1 MNPAIVIKGKTRSKG
16 YFIPVLPA
24 PSATS
29 LRRRE
34 GALPFPFNHPRY
46 YDYYFGRNAVW
57 HGMKQIGLPENRRVL
72 VPAYH
77 HGVEVEAILQ
87 AGYQVDFYRVDLK
100 LQIDLEDLEKKIT
113 PETGM
118 IYLIYYI
125 GFPHPVEEIVRLCK
139 RHGLFLV
146 EDCALSLFSEID
158 GKPMGS
164 FGDAGI
170 FSFHKT
176 LPLPNGGGL
185 IVNRTD
191 RPLPPQRIGP
201 PLVSTLSHLTGGIMN
216 RLKMSHPAAGA
227 FLHAFSR
234 EFVSTL
240 LRIGKVNRTSVA
252 NMEFNL
258 NKVDWGMSGLSK
270 AILQTID
277 PAEVISRRR
286 KNFSYLLDRLDCKD
300 RFVFD
305 ALPPG
310 VCPLFFPILVEE
322 KDRVC
327 RNLMARGI
335 ETVDFWGISHPS
347 VPKGIYGEVEYVRA
361 RLLELPIH
369 QGLHQGHLDYMI
381 EILKETL
388 R

>member
-1 MNPAIVIKGKTRSKG
+1 MNPAVVTKKKSGAKE

-24 PSATS
+24 LSPAS
-29 LRRRE
+29 LARRQAAR
-34 GALPFPFNHPRY
+34 AFPFSHPRY

-57 HGMKQIGLPENRRVL
+57 HGVRQIGLGERRRVL
-72 VPAYH
+72 MPAYH

-87 AGYQVDFYRVDLK
+87 AGCQVDYYRIDLR

-118 IYLIYYI
+118 VYLIYYL
-125 GFPHPVEEIVRLCK
+125 GFPHPIEEIVGLCK
-139 RHGLFLV
+139 RRGLLLV

-164 FGDAGI
+164 FGDLGI

-185 IVNRTD
+185 VVNRTD
-191 RPLPPQRIGP
+191 RPPLAPRTGP
-201 PLVSTLSHLTGGIMN
+201 PLVSTLSHLAGGIMN
-216 RLKMSHPAAGA
+216 RFKMSHPTTGTL
-227 FLHAFSR
+227 LHGVSR
-234 EFVSTL
+234 EFAATL
-240 LRIGKVNRTSVA
+240 LKIGKVHRTSVA

-258 NKVDWGMSGLSK
+258 DKVDWGMSALSK

-277 PAEVISRRR
+277 AAEVVSRRR
-286 KNFSYLLDRLDCKD
+286 ENFNYVLDRLDCRD
-300 RFVFD
+300 RFIFD

-310 VCPLFFPILVEE
+310 VCPLFFPLLVEE
-322 KDRVC
+322 KERVC
-327 RNLMARGI
+327 RDLLARGI
-335 ETVDFWGISHPS
+335 ETVNFWGISHPS
-347 VPKGIYGEVEYVRA
+347 TPKGAYGDIEHIRA
-361 RLLELPIH
+361 HLLELPIH
-369 QGLHQGHLDYMI
+369 QALHQGHLDYMI
-381 EILKETL
+381 EGVKEVL

>member
-1 MNPAIVIKGKTRSKG
+1 MNPAIVIKGKSRAKG

-24 PSATS
+24 LSPTS
-29 LRRRE
+29 LTRRT
-34 GALPFPFNHPRY
+34 GALSFPFSHPRY

-57 HGMKQIGLPENRRVL
+57 HGMKQIGLPESRRIL

-125 GFPHPVEEIVRLCK
+125 GFPHPVEEVLRLCK
-139 RHGLFLV
+139 RHGLSLA

-158 GKPMGS
+158 GKPVGS
-164 FGDAGI
+164 FGDIGI

-185 IVNRTD
+185 VVNRTD
-191 RPLPPQRIGP
+191 RPLPPRRIGP
-201 PLVSTLSHLTGGIMN
+201 PLVSTLSHLTGGFMN
-216 RLKMSHPAAGA
+216 RLKMSHPTTGTL
-227 FLHAFSR
+227 LHSFSR

-240 LRIGKVNRTSVA
+240 LKIGKINRTSVA
-252 NMEFNL
+252 NMAFDRA
-258 NKVDWGMSGLSK
+258 KVDWGMSVVSK

-277 PAEVISRRR
+277 SAEVVSRRR
-286 KNFSYLLDRLDCKD
+286 ENFNYLLGRLDCGE

-305 ALPPG
+305 SLPPG
-310 VCPLFFPILVEE
+310 VSPLFFPLLVEE
-322 KDRVC
+322 KEQVC
-327 RNLMARGI
+327 RSLMTRGI
-335 ETVDFWGISHPS
+335 ETVDFWGIPHPS
-347 VPKGIYGEVEYVRA
+347 APKGTFGEVEYIRA

-369 QGLHQGHLDYMI
+369 QGLHRGHLDYMI

>member
-1 MNPAIVIKGKTRSKG
+1 MKPAVVIKGKSRSKE

-24 PSATS
+24 PSPTA
-29 LRRRE
+29 LARRQR
-34 GALPFPFNHPRY
+34 ALPFPFSHPRY

-57 HGMKQIGLPENRRVL
+57 HGMKQIGLPGSRRIL

-77 HGVEVEAILQ
+77 HGVEIEAILQ
-87 AGYQVDFYRVDLK
+87 AGYQVDFYRIDLR

-118 IYLIYYI
+118 IYLIYYL
-125 GFPHPVEEIVRLCK
+125 GFPHPIDEIVRICK
-139 RHGLFLV
+139 TRGLFLV
-146 EDCALSLFSEID
+146 EDCALSLFSEVN

-164 FGDAGI
+164 FGDVGI

-185 IVNRTD
+185 VVNRTD
-191 RPLPPQRIGP
+191 GPLPPERVGP

-216 RLKMSHPAAGA
+216 RLKMSHPTTGA
-227 FLHAFSR
+227 LIHSVSR

-240 LRIGKVNRTSVA
+240 LKIGKVPRTSVA
-252 NMEFNL
+252 NMEFDMA
-258 NKVDWGMSGLSK
+258 KVDWGMSALSK

-277 PAEVISRRR
+277 SAEVVSRRR
-286 KNFSYLLDRLDCKD
+286 ENFNYLLKTLDCRE
-300 RFVFD
+300 RFIFD
-305 ALPPG
+305 TLPPG
-310 VCPLFFPILVEE
+310 VCPLFFPLLVEE
-322 KDRVC
+322 KEQFC
-327 RNLMARGI
+327 RKLMARGI
-335 ETVDFWGISHPS
+335 ETVDFWGIPHPS
-347 VPKGIYGEVEYVRA
+347 VPKGTYGEVEYVRA

-381 EILKETL
+381 EVL
-388 R
+388 REMLR